1 MSDVITLSV
10 PGISCAKCQQAI
22 EGAVGALPGVSAV
35 SVDIPAKSVTV
46 TFDAPAGRPSIDAAI
61 NDAGYEVAGVV
72 EANAS

>member
-1 MSDVITLSV
+1 MSDLITLSV

-35 SVDIPAKSVTV
+35 RSVTV
-46 TFDAPAGRPSIDAAI
+46 AYDAPADRAAIDAAI
-61 NDAGYEVAGVV
+61 DDAGYEVAGVV